1 MTLNERIEALA
12 ALGDY
17 LKSCDEESKA
27 TAFAKAEAENP
38 WFTKVSINR
47 AWQGVIAYLERE
59 KLVKWTARYSLSPS
73 KPKTV
78 GLVLA
83 GNIPLVGFHDVIS
96 VLVAGHKALV
106 KLSSQDSALM
116 KFVFAALTEVQ
127 PMLGERVAV
136 AERLNAMEAVIATGS
151 DNSSR
156 YFEYYF
162 SKVPHIIRKNRSSC
176 AIINGTESPE
186 ELALLAD
193 DMYSYFGLGCRNVSK
208 VYVPKEYD
216 ITFLL
221 DHLGGYSNILDH
233 YKYKNNYDYHK
244 SILLVNQEHH
254 LDTGFSLFKESDALV
269 SPLSIV
275 YFERYSGLIDLA
287 AKVEANKEK
296 IQVIAAQ
303 KGTFPGSLP
312 FGSLQK
318 PELWDYAD
326 GVDTLKFLSAL

>member
-27 TAFAKAEAENP
+27 TAFSKAEAENP
-38 WFTKVSINR
+38 WFTPVSINR
-47 AWQGVIAYLERE
+47 AWQGVIEYLEKE
-59 KLVKWTARYSLSPS
+59 KLVKWTASYILSPA

-96 VLVAGHKALV
+96 VLLAGHKALV
-106 KLSSQDSALM
+106 KLSSQDTALM
-116 KFVFAALTEVQ
+116 EFIFAGLTEVQ
-127 PMLGERVAV
+127 PILGQNVTV

-221 DHLGGYSNILDH
+221 DHMAGYSNILDH

-244 SILLVNQEHH
+244 SILLVNQEPH
-254 LDTGFSLFKESDALV
+254 LDTGFSLFKESEAFV

-275 YFERYSGLIDLA
+275 YFERYSDSSDLKGKIA
-287 AKVEANKEK
+287 VNQEK
-296 IQVIAAQ
+296 IQAIASQ
-303 KGTFPGSLP
+303 KGTFPGSLA

-326 GVDTLKFLSAL
+326 GVDTLQFLSSI